1 MARIE
6 EMVIN
11 VRFKI
16 TLWDCIKLRIS
27 GLSKNIESIDSVGK
41 VQSIR
46 YRYK

>member
-1 MARIE
+1 MAKVE
-6 EMVIN
+6 EMIIK
-11 VRFKI
+11 VRFKM

-27 GLSKNIESIDSVGK
+27 GLSRNVESIDSVGK